1 MADGYFI
8 SLDGI
13 DGGGKSTQCQ
23 LLLDWFSQNGHP
35 GIVCRD
41 PGGTTLGEKVR
52 SILLSKNTGNI
63 DRTAEMLLYMASR
76 AQLTTEVIQPALKAG
91 QIVISDRYLLAN
103 VVYQGYG
110 GGLDVDALWKIGH
123 IATGGLDPDLTF
135 ILDLPYDQARKRQQS
150 ERDRMESLPADF
162 FSRVQ
167 GGFLHEASKQ
177 PEKISVIPAS
187 RSIQA
192 IHAQIVDIV
201 SEQFPM
207 YQSNS

>member
-1 MADGYFI
+1 MADGLFI

-23 LLLDWFSQNGHP
+23 LLLDWFSRNGHP

-52 SILLSKNTGNI
+52 SILLSKNTENI
-63 DRTAEMLLYMASR
+63 DRSAEMLLYMASR
-76 AQLTTEVIQPALKAG
+76 AQLTTEIIRPALEAD

-110 GGLDVDALWKIGH
+110 GGLSVDELWKIGH
-123 IATGGLDPDLTF
+123 IATGGLNPDLTF
-135 ILDLPYDQARKRQQS
+135 ILDLPYDQASKRQQS

-167 GGFLHEASKQ
+167 KGFLHEASKQ
-177 PEKISVIPAS
+177 PDKISVIPAS
-187 RSIQA
+187 GSIQA
-192 IHAQIVDIV
+192 IHAQIVAIV
-201 SEQFPM
+201 SEQFPI

>member
-135 ILDLPYDQARKRQQS
+135 ILDLPLYSGK
-150 ERDRMESLPADF
+150 EES
-162 FSRVQ
+162 
-167 GGFLHEASKQ
+167 
-177 PEKISVIPAS
+177 
-187 RSIQA
+187 
-192 IHAQIVDIV
+192 
-201 SEQFPM
+201 
-207 YQSNS
+207 